1 MKIKFLPLIA
11 VLFAATSI
19 MTSCLDN
26 DVEQVTY
33 TSETSITGF
42 SLGTL
47 NIDRIGKDKDGKDSA
62 YVDTLDCSEYPFTIN
77 QMTRE
82 IENKDSLPYGTHIDK
97 VITSVTYD
105 AGALA
110 YRPKGTDKD
119 TLWTSTDSIDFS
131 GDTRT
136 MSTVT
141 PIEFKVYA
149 YSGAIGQAYKVKVNV
164 HQQTP
169 DTIAWKKFDN
179 SFSAGNLSEQKAV
192 YANGKVYVFG
202 KNGNNTQIEYSDV
215 SNDNPTSWTPVASI
229 PANIDTYSATVCA
242 GYIYFLAGNNKQLY
256 KLDVNSNEITSVG
269 TETFEMLIGGND
281 IKSEL
286 YAVKNGESGIYRE
299 NTWTKDTDPFTQ
311 FQADQPFF
319 SNTTTASYNSDITTT
334 IALCNNPGTTDND
347 TTALVFNRMSSD
359 NKWGKRIQNLPLPN
373 LENVT
378 MIYYDGKLYAFGGGY
393 GEIKPFSQFYCS
405 TDNGLCWRPVTEC
418 MAFPAEVPD
427 PEKPN
432 KEYINFPNLY
442 DTHHGNYSC
451 AVTPKLESETS
462 RGNFIWIVWEDGSIC
477 RGRINRLGFTPKW

>member
-1 MKIKFLPLIA
+1 M
-11 VLFAATSI
+11 
-19 MTSCLDN
+19 
-26 DVEQVTY
+26 
-33 TSETSITGF
+33 
-42 SLGTL
+42 
-47 NIDRIGKDKDGKDSA
+47 
-62 YVDTLDCSEYPFTIN
+62 
-77 QMTRE
+77 
-82 IENKDSLPYGTHIDK
+82 
-97 VITSVTYD
+97 TYD

-164 HQQTP
+164 HQQIP

-286 YAVKNGESGIYRE
+286 YTVKNGESGIYRE

-311 FQADQPFF
+311 FQADQPILLE
-319 SNTTTASYNSDITTT
+319 YNYCV
-334 IALCNNPGTTDND
+334 LQQ
-347 TTALVFNRMSSD
+347 R
-359 NKWGKRIQNLPLPN
+359 
-373 LENVT
+373 
-378 MIYYDGKLYAFGGGY
+378 YYHK
-393 GEIKPFSQFYCS
+393 Q
-405 TDNGLCWRPVTEC
+405 
-418 MAFPAEVPD
+418 
-427 PEKPN
+427 
-432 KEYINFPNLY
+432 
-442 DTHHGNYSC
+442 
-451 AVTPKLESETS
+451 
-462 RGNFIWIVWEDGSIC
+462 
-477 RGRINRLGFTPKW
+477 